1 MSAYKIGDTVT
12 YLNQQWLV
20 IAVKSLGI
28 SKSVVLKKD
37 NNRKA
42 VFGSA
47 EISKI
52 TKV

>member
-1 MSAYKIGDTVT
+1 MPAYKIGDTVS
-12 YLNQQWLV
+12 YLSQQWTVL
-20 IAVKSLGI
+20 AVRSLGL
-28 SKSVVLKKD
+28 SKSVVLRKD

-42 VFGSA
+42 VYGSA

>member
-1 MSAYKIGDTVT
+1 MPSYKMGDTVS
-12 YLNQQWLV
+12 YLNKQWTVLSV
-20 IAVKSLGI
+20 RSLGL

-47 EISKI
+47 ELSKI

>member
-1 MSAYKIGDTVT
+1 MPSYKMGDTVS
-12 YLNQQWLV
+12 YLNKQWTVLS
-20 IAVKSLGI
+20 IKSLGM
-28 SKSVVLKKD
+28 SKSVVLQKD

-47 EISKI
+47 ELSKI

>member
-1 MSAYKIGDTVT
+1 MPSYKMGDTVSYSNT
-12 YLNQQWLV
+12 QWTVLSV
-20 IAVKSLGI
+20 RSLGL

-47 EISKI
+47 EI
-52 TKV
+52 